1 MNLGVLD
8 WIFIVVLV
16 LSTLLGAW
24 RGLVAEVL
32 SVVGWIAAF
41 IVAQLFATT
50 IGQLLP
56 TQGFSDSLR
65 YAAGFAC
72 AFIGTAFAAG
82 LVTWM
87 VKKMIESVGL
97 RPVDRTLGAAFGLV
111 RGTVLL
117 LAAATVVS
125 MTPMKD
131 AQWWRQSQGA
141 NVLSAVLRNLKPVL
155 PAELGKFIN
164 VALTLPERDI
174 NAAAQVPQ
182 QKGFLCVES

>member
-1 MNLGVLD
+1 MNLAFLD
-8 WIFIVVLV
+8 WVFLAVLL

-32 SVVGWIAAF
+32 SVVGWVAAF
-41 IVAQLFATT
+41 IVAQLFATS

-56 TQGFSDSLR
+56 MEGFSDSLR

-87 VKKMIESVGL
+87 VKKLIESVGL

-111 RGTVLL
+111 RGAVLL

-131 AQWWRQSQGA
+131 APWWRETQGA
-141 NVLSAVLRNLKPVL
+141 GIVSTVLKGLKPVL
-155 PAELGKFIN
+155 PAELGKYIN
-164 VALTLPERDI
+164 VAGY
-174 NAAAQVPQ
+174 QPQ
-182 QKGFLCVES
+182 PKG